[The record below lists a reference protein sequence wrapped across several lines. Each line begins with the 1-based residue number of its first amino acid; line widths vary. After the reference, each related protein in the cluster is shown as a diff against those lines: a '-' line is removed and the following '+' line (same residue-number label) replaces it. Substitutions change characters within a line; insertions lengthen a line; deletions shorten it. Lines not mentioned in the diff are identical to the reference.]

1 MRELDVIKFK
11 KNEKIFFYFK
21 WLCMFVIND
30 WLIEIVI
37 FWDVYLISYWNILLW
52 SLFNYVSEIL

>member
-1 MRELDVIKFK
+1 MRELDVIKLK
-11 KNEKIFFYFK
+11 KNWKDFFYFK

-37 FWDVYLISYWNILLW
+37 CF
-52 SLFNYVSEIL
+52 

>member
-1 MRELDVIKFK
+1 MRELDVIKLK
-11 KNEKIFFYFK
+11 KNWKDFFFYFK

-37 FWDVYLISYWNILLW
+37 CF
-52 SLFNYVSEIL
+52 